1 MAALRLARAATN
13 RIIMVKAAGCYH
25 GHGDSLLVKA
35 GSGAATMGTPDSR
48 GVTFEIWARP
58 ELYVR
63 HQPSPPEGA
72 GCEDEL
78 SDREETL
85 PLLGDDDIPF

>member
-1 MAALRLARAATN
+1 MSRWEKVALVGLKERVGGLQVFYVPEREA
-13 RIIMVKAAGCYH
+13 VDGPQH
-25 GHGDSLLVKA
+25 S
-35 GSGAATMGTPDSR
+35 